1 VLWAALTQII
11 LFCRNVENF
20 QKNAFVKEKK
30 IVKENRKIFLQRF
43 RKFSNF
49 FDNGIFKINRLFDK
63 CKINKVI

>member
-20 QKNAFVKEKK
+20 KKNAFVKEKK

-49 FDNGIFKINRLFDK
+49 
-63 CKINKVI
+63 